1 MFSFLAVFVAIL
13 ILPVATTA
21 SGGISGHGTSQL
33 YANEIAYGAA
43 GQRNGTINALP
54 FSLVNGTASI
64 SNSYIVGSGAN
75 NTTVYG
81 NYATDYIVS
90 NVTFN
95 QLNEHS
101 ANTYKAFISPASSN
115 GSLTAILGFGTYSSS
130 ANGTSL
136 KFTPLL
142 SGNFS
147 GKNNTA
153 NVSFSLNP
161 AELTENGSNVLI
173 LEVQNVNASSFS
185 FSGYVIGTHSA
196 QPWYLVGENAAY
208 ALGGTFLF
216 AFGFLALPHF
226 DLNISKTEMPV
237 INRKP
242 KKKASTA
249 NQNAKKT
256 MQKYKVG
263 NKGGRK

>member
-21 SGGISGHGTSQL
+21 SGGISGHGISQL
-33 YANEIAYGAA
+33 YANQIAYGAA

-64 SNSYIVGSGAN
+64 SNSYIAGSGAN
-75 NTTVYG
+75 NTTIYG

-101 ANTYKAFISPASSN
+101 ANAYKAFISPASN
-115 GSLTAILGFGTYSSS
+115 VTLTATLGFGTYSSS
-130 ANGTSL
+130 ANATVL

-161 AELTENGSNVLI
+161 AELTENGSAFMVPFLC
-173 LEVQNVNASSFS
+173 
-185 FSGYVIGTHSA
+185 
-196 QPWYLVGENAAY
+196 PAA
-208 ALGGTFLF
+208 
-216 AFGFLALPHF
+216 P
-226 DLNISKTEMPV
+226 
-237 INRKP
+237 
-242 KKKASTA
+242 
-249 NQNAKKT
+249 
-256 MQKYKVG
+256 
-263 NKGGRK
+263 